1 MNADCVADRQR
12 ATVVTPLLDI
22 PLRIDTPAK
31 LW

>member
-1 MNADCVADRQR
+1 MNAACVADRQR
-12 ATVVTPLLDI
+12 ATIVTPLLE